1 MPPVI
6 ISYGDSTKKAI
17 IDSTQELE
25 SKLSQLFGFTE
36 PMPEHILQ
44 VYDNDVEFF
53 IDVDIG
59 DDMEIS
65 KEMRFKLIVYEN
77 TGE

>member
-1 MPPVI
+1 
-6 ISYGDSTKKAI
+6 
-17 IDSTQELE
+17 
-25 SKLSQLFGFTE
+25 
-36 PMPEHILQ
+36 MPEHILQ

-65 KEMRFKLIVYEN
+65 KGMRFKLIVYEN

>member
-1 MPPVI
+1 M
-6 ISYGDSTKKAI
+6 
-17 IDSTQELE
+17 E
-25 SKLSQLFGFTE
+25 SKLSQLFGSTE

-65 KEMRFKLIVYEN
+65 KGMRFKLIVYEN